1 MLIVVTGPS
10 GSGKSTILRHVMRD
24 LRGVRFSI
32 SHTTRPRRPSE
43 KDGRDYHFVDT
54 AEFERMIGRRSF
66 VEWAVVHGHHY
77 GTSKRE
83 VSGSGRTGDVIL
95 DIDVQG
101 ARQVRALDLD
111 AVFIFIMPP
120 AFRELERRLDAR
132 GEDRADTIASRLKTA
147 RKEIKDYDR
156 FDYIV
161 INDRLDRAVLE
172 LESIILASRC
182 RLAARKAKVAAI
194 LRSFRG

>member
-10 GSGKSTILRHVMRD
+10 GSGKSTILRHVLRD
-24 LRGVRFSI
+24 LRGVRFSV

-43 KDGRDYHFVDT
+43 KDGRDYHFVDR
-54 AEFERMIGRRSF
+54 AEFERKIRRNAF
-66 VEWAVVHGHHY
+66 VEWAVVHGQLY

-83 VSGSGRTGDVIL
+83 VTSRGKGGDVLL

-111 AVFIFIMPP
+111 AVFVFILPP
-120 AFRELERRLDAR
+120 AFRELKRRLAGR
-132 GEDRADTIASRLKTA
+132 GEDKPAIVESRLKTA
-147 RKEIKDYDR
+147 RLEIKDYDR

-182 RLAARKAKVAAI
+182 RLSERKAQVRPI
-194 LRSFRG
+194 LRSFGA

>member
-10 GSGKSTILRHVMRD
+10 GSGKSTILRHVLRD
-24 LRGVRFSI
+24 LRGVRFSV

-43 KDGRDYHFVDT
+43 KDGRDYNFVDR
-54 AEFERMIGRRSF
+54 AEFERMIRRNAF
-66 VEWAVVHGHHY
+66 VEWAVVHGQLY

-83 VSGSGRTGDVIL
+83 GTSRGKGGDVLL

-111 AVFIFIMPP
+111 AVFVFIFPP
-120 AFRELERRLDAR
+120 AFRELKRRLAGR
-132 GEDRADTIASRLKTA
+132 GEDKPAIVESRLKTA
-147 RKEIKDYDR
+147 RLEIKDYDR

-182 RLAARKAKVAAI
+182 RLSERKAQVRPI
-194 LRSFRG
+194 LRSFGA

>member
-43 KDGRDYHFVDT
+43 KDGRDYHFADT
-54 AEFERMIGRRSF
+54 AEFERMIRRRAF

-120 AFRELERRLDAR
+120 AFRELERRLAAR
-132 GEDRADTIASRLKTA
+132 GEDRADTIARRLKTA
-147 RKEIKDYDR
+147 RQEIKDYDR

-194 LRSFRG
+194 LRSFGG

>member
-24 LRGVRFSI
+24 LRGVRFSV

-43 KDGRDYHFVDT
+43 QEGRDYHFV
-54 AEFERMIGRRSF
+54 AKGEFERLIRRSAF
-66 VEWAVVHGHHY
+66 VEWAVVHGNCY

-83 VSGSGRTGDVIL
+83 IAEKGKLGDVIL

-101 ARQVRALDLD
+101 AKQVRELGAE

-120 AFRELERRLDAR
+120 VFRELRRRLRERGEDKPAVIERRLR
-132 GEDRADTIASRLKTA
+132 TA
-147 RKEIKDYDR
+147 RSELRQASR
-156 FDYIV
+156 FDYV
-161 INDRLDRAVLE
+161 VVNDKLDRAVLE

-182 RLAARKAKVAAI
+182 RLAVRRGQVESI
-194 LRSFRG
+194 RRSFQR